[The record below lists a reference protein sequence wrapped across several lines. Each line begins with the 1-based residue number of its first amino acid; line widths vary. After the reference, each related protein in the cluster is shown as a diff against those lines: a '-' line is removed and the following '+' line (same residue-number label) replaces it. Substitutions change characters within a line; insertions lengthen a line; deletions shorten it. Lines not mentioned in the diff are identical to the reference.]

1 MTYREYTLITE
12 NLYPYHIVNRIRSR
26 MDASESADRI
36 AFSQWDNGHQSE
48 LTWAEV
54 DTKTTAIA
62 RQLLAMNVAPQEN
75 IGLFAHNSMNW
86 SLVDIA
92 ALQIKAVTV
101 PLYATSSID
110 QAAYIINDANIKILF
125 VGAQEQYQV
134 ACQLL
139 THCPQLSAI
148 IALDDNVELDGQV
161 ANSMHLSTFMSLAQP
176 QYQAELDARIAAQ
189 NLSDLFTIIYTSGTT
204 GEPKGVMLDYY
215 NMAAQLYLHD
225 NRLELSEDDV
235 SLCFL
240 PLSHVFERAWSFY
253 VMHSGAR
260 NVYLTNTNLVK
271 EALTDVK
278 PTVMCAVPRF
288 YEKVYSAVQSKVSQ
302 SPFMRRAIFK
312 WAIAI
317 GKQKVK
323 AMAKGKSLSFINN
336 RLYAL
341 ADKLVLSKIR
351 QGLGG
356 RIRFMP
362 AAGARLDDDVIA
374 FFLSAGVDIKYGYG
388 MSETCATVS
397 CWEANK
403 YPLGSIGT
411 PLSAISVRIGA
422 NDEIQVK
429 GPVVMK
435 GYYNRPQETIDTF
448 TADGWL
454 RTGDAGKIDEQGNLY
469 ITDRLKD
476 LMKTSNGK
484 YIAPQVIEGV
494 LGQDRFIE
502 HIAVIAD
509 ARKFVSALIVPCYDS
524 LEEYANS
531 INLKYRDRLELLK
544 DSKIVALFEG
554 RLKELQKN
562 LENFHQVKRFT
573 LLPSNFSMEKG
584 ELTPTL
590 KLRRKIISERY
601 RLEIESMYQE

>member
-1 MTYREYTLITE
+1 MTDRELTLITE
-12 NLYPYHIVNRIRSR
+12 NLYPYHLVNRLRSR
-26 MDASESADRI
+26 INAHESASRI
-36 AFSQWDNGHQSE
+36 AFSQWNNGQQSS
-48 LTWAEV
+48 LTWNEV
-54 DTKTTAIA
+54 GERISAIS
-62 RQLLAMNVAPQEN
+62 RHLLALEVSAQEN

-86 SLVDIA
+86 SLIDLA
-92 ALQIKAVTV
+92 SLQIRAVTV
-101 PLYATSSID
+101 PLYATSSVE
-110 QAAYIINDANIKILF
+110 QAAYIINDANIKVLF
-125 VGAQEQYQV
+125 VGEQTQYDV
-134 ACQLL
+134 ACQLPAL
-139 THCPQLSAI
+139 CPQLKMI
-148 IALDDNVELDGQV
+148 VVMDEGVELIENSV
-161 ANSMHLSTFMSLAQP
+161 ATLHLSTFMAQA
-176 QYQAELDARIAAQ
+176 QSEYQMELDARISAY

-225 NRLELSEDDV
+225 ERLQLTADDISLS
-235 SLCFL
+235 FL

-253 VMHSGAR
+253 VMHVGAL
-260 NVYLTNTNLVK
+260 NVYLTDTNLVR
-271 EALTDVK
+271 EALADVK

-288 YEKVYSAVQSKVSQ
+288 YEKVYSAVQSKVSKAPWVRRMLFKAAI
-302 SPFMRRAIFK
+302 SLGKRRIKALSKGGAPSLINRAIFP
-312 WAIAI
+312 
-317 GKQKVK
+317 
-323 AMAKGKSLSFINN
+323 
-336 RLYAL
+336 L

-351 QGLGG
+351 EGLGG

-397 CWEANK
+397 CWEEGK

-411 PLSAISVRIGA
+411 PLSSVEVRIGKD
-422 NDEIQVK
+422 DEIQVK

-435 GYYNRPQETIDTF
+435 GYYNRPNETLDTF
-448 TADGWL
+448 TSDGWL
-454 RTGDAGKIDEQGNLY
+454 KTGDAGKIDEQGNLY

-484 YIAPQVIEGV
+484 YIAPQMIEGV
-494 LGQDRFIE
+494 LGQDKFIE

-524 LEEYANS
+524 LEEYAHS

-544 DSKIVALFEG
+544 DSHIVALFEA

-562 LENFHQVKRFT
+562 IENFHQVKRFT
-573 LLPSNFSMEKG
+573 LLPTTFSMEKG

-590 KLRRKIISERY
+590 KLRRRIISERY
-601 RLEIESMYQE
+601 QLEIESMYQE

>member
-1 MTYREYTLITE
+1 
-12 NLYPYHIVNRIRSR
+12 

-54 DTKTTAIA
+54 GTKTTAIA
-62 RQLLAMNVAPQEN
+62 RQLLAMNIAPQEN

-92 ALQIKAVTV
+92 VLQIKAVTV

-139 THCPQLSAI
+139 THCPQLTTI
-148 IALDDNVELDGQV
+148 IALDDNVELDSQV

-176 QYQAELDARIAAQ
+176 HYQAELDARIAAQ

-253 VMHSGAR
+253 VMHCGAR

-271 EALTDVK
+271 EALADVK

-302 SPFMRRAIFK
+302 ASVMRRAVFK
-312 WAIAI
+312 WSIAI

-397 CWEANK
+397 CWEENK

-411 PLSAISVRIGA
+411 PLSAISVRIGE

-562 LENFHQVKRFT
+562 LESFHQVKRFT